1 MLSKSLFLAL
11 FAAFLAPSLSRAQ
24 PVADSTLRDIVYGHA
39 GGHDLKLDLYLP
51 SSTPPGGKG
60 SPVVI
65 YIHGGGWRVG
75 SKAEGEQYARM
86 FTSNGIAFA
95 SIDYRLSN
103 DAMLARADSRCQDRR
118 ALGARQRPP
127 ATAWTPRAI
136 GVFGAS
142 AGGHLVAL
150 LGTTEGVKALE
161 DRSQGSPR
169 ESSRVRAVC
178 DVSGP
183 VDMIIPT
190 HRFVGKLAVR
200 WEFGGSAAE
209 KPDLVRQ
216 ADPSLYVKGGEPP
229 FLIIQGDADE
239 LVVPANAT
247 KLEAALK
254 AHGDT
259 VHARHGARRQAHPV
273 GGRQAAQRDR
283 GILQKTSRLR
293 AFRHGR
299 ASA

>member
-1 MLSKSLFLAL
+1 MLSKFLFLAL

-24 PVADSTLRDIVYGHA
+24 PVADSTLRNIVYGHA

-75 SKAEGEQYARM
+75 SKAEGEQYAKM

-103 DAMLARADSRCQDRR
+103 EAMWPAQILDSKTAVRWMRAN
-118 ALGARQRPP
+118 ARQNGLDP
-127 ATAWTPRAI
+127 ARI

-142 AGGHLVAL
+142 AGGHLVSL

-183 VDMIIPT
+183 VDMFIPT

-229 FLIIQGDADE
+229 FLIIHGDADE

-247 KLEAALK
+247 KLAAALK

-259 VHARHGARRQAHPV
+259 VILDMVP
-273 GGRQAAQRDR
+273 GGKHIPLEGDKQRNE
-283 GILQKTSRLR
+283 IV
-293 AFRHGR
+293 AFFKKHLG
-299 ASA
+299 